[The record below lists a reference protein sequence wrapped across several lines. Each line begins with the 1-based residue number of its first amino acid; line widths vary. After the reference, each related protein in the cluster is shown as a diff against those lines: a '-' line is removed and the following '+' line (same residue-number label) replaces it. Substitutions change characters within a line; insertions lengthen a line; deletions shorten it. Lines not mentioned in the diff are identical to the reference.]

1 MTTGQNVRCSSIY
14 LLCTMVL
21 LFLVCGPAL
30 QFWLLAPCYGVFSS
44 IMKQC
49 VSPTCTREQTAPAAR
64 GPFSRAV
71 CQQLT
76 AGFCCNSC
84 YLNAMHPLVAESL
97 HIMPHG
103 GHCSGPASWLS
114 GDDANGGNRNG
125 DGGDLD
131 EQREPLAA
139 GASGA
144 PIHCMGQLRNC
155 CSIL

>member
-1 MTTGQNVRCSSIY
+1 MLFTFHPLTAMTTGQNVRCSSIY

-114 GDDANGGNRNG
+114 GDDANGGNRSCLLYTSPSPR
-125 DGGDLD
+125 D
-131 EQREPLAA
+131 QRGSRMPSSA
-139 GASGA
+139 
-144 PIHCMGQLRNC
+144 
-155 CSIL
+155 